1 MAYSKKQFAAETAIL
16 EAICLF
22 EIHSSISHH
31 IKDIKMS
38 MCQYCVMRNDRLRF
52 SSISSPKNRCYCW
65 MEGDFAFQFAGMMYW
80 RTIYS
85 VDLLICHFENVAFS
99 LILTL
104 EIAYSERSCRRSPQ
118 IWRARGSED
127 EERSQKERIRGK
139 EEIGSWNGEELFIA
153 VKEEQVEPSPDYKCV
168 LAHTPQTC
176 KLKLA
181 SGDP

>member
-1 MAYSKKQFAAETAIL
+1 MEYLKKQFAAETAIL

-22 EIHSSISHH
+22 DIHSSISHH

-38 MCQYCVMRNDRLRF
+38 MCQYCIMRNDRLRF
-52 SSISSPKNRCYCW
+52 SSILSPKNRCYCW

-104 EIAYSERSCRRSPQ
+104 EIAYSEKSCLNSLMVSSLFCVESFSLSLICLFLSRRFSTSEEKRSFFRFLIVVLPRFF
-118 IWRARGSED
+118 RAR
-127 EERSQKERIRGK
+127 
-139 EEIGSWNGEELFIA
+139 
-153 VKEEQVEPSPDYKCV
+153 PSILCSH
-168 LAHTPQTC
+168 L
-176 KLKLA
+176 L
-181 SGDP
+181 